1 MFHHFF
7 QFSSHT
13 KTNVNLL
20 RKKVEPMMCLRQFY
34 QKITQQYTL
43 TCTGS
48 KVRTSLES
56 VPDTSKRSTGSVSN
70 PCGRVSVS
78 DPFRHCFGPF
88 SALFRTLLS
97 AFRTYRQFTLC
108 SNGFFFMVRQISS
121 DFSAPGIFNLVS
133 DTEIHTFFLWES
145 DDSSLSLMVLKKLA
159 S

>member
-1 MFHHFF
+1 MKSHSRKKMFHHFF

-56 VPDTSKRSTGSVSN
+56 VPDTSKRSAGSVSN

-78 DPFRHCFGPF
+78 DHFRQCSRPFCQCSGPIVSSYCVQTDFFVSFHGQVDF
-88 SALFRTLLS
+88 S
-97 AFRTYRQFTLC
+97 
-108 SNGFFFMVRQISS
+108 GFFR
-121 DFSAPGIFNLVS
+121 P
-133 DTEIHTFFLWES
+133 
-145 DDSSLSLMVLKKLA
+145 KK
-159 S
+159 